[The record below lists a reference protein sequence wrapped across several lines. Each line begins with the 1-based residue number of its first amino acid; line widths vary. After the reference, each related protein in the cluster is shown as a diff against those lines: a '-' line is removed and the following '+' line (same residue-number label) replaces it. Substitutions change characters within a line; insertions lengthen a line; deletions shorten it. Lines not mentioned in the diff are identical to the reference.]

1 VLKVIS
7 LIRRRDDQSLDDFRR
22 WAFEQH
28 APKGR
33 DLPGL
38 REYRMNV
45 VEADDGSLPYHAVS
59 ELWFDDE
66 EASRAAFASDAG
78 KAAGADIAA
87 NAGDRVRLFC
97 REERIV

>member
-28 APKGR
+28 APIGR
-33 DLPGL
+33 DLPGI

-66 EASRAAFASDAG
+66 ESFKAAFASEVG

-87 NAGDRVRLFC
+87 NAGDRIRLLC